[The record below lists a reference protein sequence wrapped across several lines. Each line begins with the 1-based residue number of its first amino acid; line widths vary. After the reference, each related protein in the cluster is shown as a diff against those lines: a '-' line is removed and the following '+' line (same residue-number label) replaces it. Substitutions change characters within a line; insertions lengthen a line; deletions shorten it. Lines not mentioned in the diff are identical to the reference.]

1 MKTLRTKP
9 VYKLYFRYKNI
20 TLWKNKTITNLTK
33 KKWMLLKAS
42 KTSILQ
48 YNRGIYLY
56 HYKKLNLT
64 RLYYYKFINKQ
75 LLKKYLTNYN
85 ESSFK
90 SILLKNF
97 QIFEKRLDF
106 NLYQAHFVPS
116 LYAARFFITKGYILV
131 NKCVIKNTNFLLK
144 AHDLVEINPK
154 FWVNNFAIINK
165 NKIFENKVTFLYLRN
180 IEIDYTTLSFI
191 FLDNKQFYII
201 QFENFIK
208 KIYFN
213 LNQKKLFNSTNKT
226 NVLNNYFKFF
236 ETTFNYYLFLDES
249 NKNLKYKIKTNN
261 FRVLNLLKYL
271 RFYYNDYF
279 FRNILLKRIFS
290 YKYNYLNYIIN
301 IANIMDCIVSLTTW
315 KGRINNP
322 DLPRVLFS
330 IFSQETK
337 YSYEV
342 NLTLSL
348 EEFPNKEK
356 DLPEELLNK
365 CKYGLEI
372 KWCEDLKSYKKLV
385 PALIEFPDSIIV
397 TADDDLYYQP
407 DWLKSLYLE
416 YLKDPNLI
424 YTRRAT
430 FIKIKNDMINAH
442 PHYSNTHYKP
452 CFNNQIMG
460 GAGTLY
466 PPHSLHKDVLD
477 IDSIK
482 SLIPTHDDIYFWA
495 MAILNNKKIKLIK
508 NKNVNLIT
516 VAGTQ
521 QYGLCK
527 TNKGNSLGIS
537 PHEAFNRIFNKYP
550 ELVEILK

>member
-75 LLKKYLTNYN
+75 LLKKYLINYN

-290 YKYNYLNYIIN
+290 YKYNYLNYISKALIHYIKSHFYDIENHDIELDYKIKGFEDRELIKIGQKLITLEKEKYIDGYQIKDEIVDFAKAVCENTN
-301 IANIMDCIVSLTTW
+301 IISMDVIMDCGFRWKNYYASLTSIW
-315 KGRINNP
+315 IY
-322 DLPRVLFS
+322 LP
-330 IFSQETK
+330 K
-337 YSYEV
+337 YVYGEEEV
-342 NLTLSL
+342 
-348 EEFPNKEK
+348 EE
-356 DLPEELLNK
+356 
-365 CKYGLEI
+365 Y
-372 KWCEDLKSYKKLV
+372 
-385 PALIEFPDSIIV
+385 
-397 TADDDLYYQP
+397 
-407 DWLKSLYLE
+407 
-416 YLKDPNLI
+416 
-424 YTRRAT
+424 
-430 FIKIKNDMINAH
+430 
-442 PHYSNTHYKP
+442 
-452 CFNNQIMG
+452 
-460 GAGTLY
+460 
-466 PPHSLHKDVLD
+466 
-477 IDSIK
+477 
-482 SLIPTHDDIYFWA
+482 
-495 MAILNNKKIKLIK
+495 
-508 NKNVNLIT
+508 
-516 VAGTQ
+516 
-521 QYGLCK
+521 
-527 TNKGNSLGIS
+527 
-537 PHEAFNRIFNKYP
+537 
-550 ELVEILK
+550 